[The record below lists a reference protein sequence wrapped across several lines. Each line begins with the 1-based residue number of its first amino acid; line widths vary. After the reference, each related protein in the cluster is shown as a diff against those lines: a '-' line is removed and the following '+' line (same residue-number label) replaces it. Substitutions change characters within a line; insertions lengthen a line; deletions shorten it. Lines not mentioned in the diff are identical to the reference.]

1 MRYFPINNPTSGFE
15 QRIYYNAKDNKNEL
29 LHKHILE
36 YWEDYCN
43 THWVWLGKFE
53 DNKWNYEDKVKHFLN
68 RCANFLLMGDYD
80 KQNIMSGKDI
90 GRIQTNELSLDGDWK
105 NESLEIELE
114 ETVEFLNGYVKS
126 NFVRDGKMLE
136 TEFDNKPL
144 TANKK
149 TKTKTTNMLNIYSE
163 EEKEVEDYERVH
175 ISNTFNIWKQATK
188 KIPARKGM
196 IDKSKPY
203 ISEWCAVDT
212 ENIFESQG
220 SKYKI
225 SESVL
230 QYNIRTKMPRFD
242 DYKNDYQMDQVL
254 VYEQD
259 NNLYFFD
266 QNIEQIDNKNITIKA

>member
-68 RCANFLLMGDYD
+68 RCANFLLIGDYD

-90 GRIQTNELSLDGDWK
+90 GRIQTNELSLDGDWQ

-126 NFVRDGKMLE
+126 NSVRDGKMLE

-144 TANKK
+144 TKNKN
-149 TKTKTTNMLNIYSE
+149 TKTTNILNIYSE
-163 EEKEVEDYERVH
+163 EEKEIEDYERVH
-175 ISNTFNIWKQATK
+175 ISNTFNIWKKATK
-188 KIPARKGM
+188 VISSRKGI
-196 IDKSKPY
+196 IDKTKHY
-203 ISEWCAVDT
+203 VSEWCAVDT
-212 ENIFESQG
+212 ENIFTFQD
-220 SKYKI
+220 KKHKI
-225 SESVL
+225 SEDVS
-230 QYNIRTKMPRFD
+230 QYTIRTKKPRYD
-242 DYKNDYQMDQVL
+242 DYKSDYQMDQIL
-254 VYEQD
+254 VYEQEGE
-259 NNLYFFD
+259 LFFFD
-266 QNIEQIDNKNITIKA
+266 QDIQQLEDNKITVLI